1 MTKRRVLIIDDSRTM
16 QALISNALS
25 ADPDLVV
32 AGFASNALEGRQAI
46 KELDPDV
53 VTLDIEMPG
62 MNGLAFLEKIMT
74 LRPTPVV
81 MVSSLAD
88 NNLELVMKA
97 LAIGAIGCVAKPTT
111 EDPAPFGKL
120 AKIVRDAAMVDM
132 GDVRRRISGTQRQA
146 APSPK
151 YRWDGRIVAI
161 GSSAGGVDALA
172 TVLQSLPENGPPIVI
187 AQHMPAMF
195 TQTLAA
201 HLDRSCRPQVQEA
214 RDGARL
220 LPGIVYVAPGGP
232 AHLQVAGKGP
242 FHCNL
247 VTAPEV
253 SGHRPS
259 VDVLFRSVARA
270 AGAEALGVILTGM
283 GGDGAA
289 GLLEMRQAGA
299 HTIGQNAATSF
310 IYGMPRVAFEKGAVE
325 RQLPLDQI
333 GPEILASTS
342 QKVNVL
348 CP

>member
-16 QALISNALS
+16 QGLISNALS
-25 ADPDLVV
+25 ASPDLVV
-32 AGFASNALEGRQAI
+32 VGFASNALEGRQAI

-81 MVSSLAD
+81 MVSSLAE

-97 LAIGAIGCVAKPTT
+97 LAIGAIDCVAKPTP
-111 EDPAPFGKL
+111 EDPAPFAKL
-120 AKIVRDAAMVDM
+120 ASIVRNAATVEMS
-132 GDVRRRISGTQRQA
+132 DVRRRISSTSRQVES
-146 APSPK
+146 SPK
-151 YRWDGRIVAI
+151 YEWDGRIIAI

-172 TVLQSLPENGPPIVI
+172 TVLQNIPQDGPPIVI
-187 AQHMPAMF
+187 TQHMPARF
-195 TQTLAA
+195 TQSLAA
-201 HLDRSCRPQVQEA
+201 HLDRSCRPHVQEA

-232 AHLQVAGKGP
+232 THLQVAGKGP
-242 FHCNL
+242 FHCSL
-247 VTAPEV
+247 VSAPEV

-299 HTIGQNAATSF
+299 QTIGQNAATSF

-325 RQLPLDQI
+325 RQLPLDKI

-342 QKVNVL
+342 QKVKML
-348 CP
+348 CL